1 MKPAELL
8 DQFVAEAR
16 ECLEAI
22 GRRLLDVE
30 RDPTNSAWL
39 NDLFRHVH
47 TLKGNCGLF
56 DFKPLERVV
65 HAGEDL
71 LDRVRNGSL
80 PYTAQI
86 ADALFEAMD
95 FTVELVDAIESEG
108 AIPAEAEARS
118 HALATQLRAQLGAG
132 ADAGSLPGAVSAAAA
147 GSATAAGATASA
159 AAPPPAWVRALPA
172 ELCRTGRVALRYQP
186 EPECFFKGEDPWH
199 LARSTPDL
207 VFIELLPQAPW
218 PQGDAFDCYR
228 CNLGFVIVSDA
239 APEVL
244 AEHYRYVPEQVAW
257 HVATAAD
264 VAACDGADASAARG
278 PRDMVEPTTAGTDAA
293 AGADLPPALL
303 SLCRQ
308 LWRTQCELLARGPG
322 SAGALVAIA
331 TTLERLLRAGG
342 AAPAEREA
350 LAQLAATRL
359 DAVTLLSWARHH
371 GFGDGS
377 APSAS
382 VPSAV
387 GVSAATA
394 AAPAPAGAP
403 RTAEPRED
411 AATHGAEHG
420 NRLLKVSQDKID
432 QLMNLI
438 GEMVVAKNALPYLAQ
453 RAENVFGSRELA
465 REIKAQYGVINRIAE
480 DMQGAIMQVRM
491 LPVGSVMQRFGR
503 LVRDISKRLGKEVE
517 LVIEGEDTEAD
528 KNVIE
533 SLADPLMHIV
543 RNSLDHGLE
552 RPEQRLAAG
561 KPAAGRLT
569 ISARQEG
576 DRVLIEIA
584 DDGAGINVDRVR
596 AKAVERG
603 LVPAERAAALSD
615 EDAAQLVFLPGFS
628 TAETI
633 SDLSGRGVGMDVVRQ
648 AVERVGGAVQLSST
662 RGQGTRIRLSL
673 PLSMAVSHVMVIET
687 AGRRFGVPMELIVET
702 VRVPVDDIH
711 RFKNARTV
719 VLRNRVVP
727 LRALNEMLALAE
739 PPQLN
744 EAAEH
749 AVLVVRL
756 AGDSV
761 GLIVDE
767 FRGAV
772 DIILK
777 PLEGVLAGLTGF
789 AGTALMGDGSVLMV
803 LNPKELA

>member
-16 ECLEAI
+16 ECLESI

-30 RDPTNSAWL
+30 REPANAEWL

-71 LDRVRNGSL
+71 LDRVRNGTRA
-80 PYTAQI
+80 YNAEI

-95 FTVELVDAIESEG
+95 YTVELVDAIEADG
-108 AIPAEAEARS
+108 AIPPEADGRAQ
-118 HALATQLRAQLGAG
+118 ALAARLRAHLGPPAG
-132 ADAGSLPGAVSAAAA
+132 GASGAPAAARA
-147 GSATAAGATASA
+147 ETAVAPASEPDWA
-159 AAPPPAWVRALPA
+159 RVLPA
-172 ELCRTGRVALRYQP
+172 ELRTPGRVALRYLP

-199 LARSTPDL
+199 LARSTPAL
-207 VFIELLPQAPW
+207 AFLETMPQAPW
-218 PQGDAFDCYR
+218 PQGEAFDCYR

-239 APEVL
+239 PAAVL

-257 HVATAAD
+257 HVYAPAAD
-264 VAACDGADASAARG
+264 AARADDAADA
-278 PRDMVEPTTAGTDAA
+278 PDDVERTPAA
-293 AGADLPPALL
+293 AAAPAANAADRFAGLPPALTA
-303 SLCRQ
+303 LCRQ
-308 LWRTQCELLARGPG
+308 LWSTQCELLARGPS

-331 TTLERLLRAGG
+331 ATLERVLRAGE
-342 AAPAEREA
+342 APQAERDA

-382 VPSAV
+382 VPSAIGTPAV
-387 GVSAATA
+387 
-394 AAPAPAGAP
+394 AAPASAAVSSAARGS
-403 RTAEPRED
+403 EPRDD
-411 AATHGAEHG
+411 AAAGGEHGA
-420 NRLLKVSQDKID
+420 RLLKVSQDKID
-432 QLMNLI
+432 HLMNLI

-491 LPVGSVMQRFGR
+491 LPVGTVMQRFGR
-503 LVRDISKRLGKEVE
+503 LVRDISKKLGKEVQ

-528 KNVIE
+528 KNVIK

-552 RPEQRLAAG
+552 KPEARLAAG
-561 KPAAGRLT
+561 KPATGTLRIT
-569 ISARQEG
+569 ARQEG

-615 EDAAQLVFLPGFS
+615 EEAAQLVFLPGFS

-673 PLSMAVSHVMVIET
+673 PLSMAVSHVMVIEA

-727 LRALNEMLALAE
+727 LRALNEMLSLPE
-739 PPQLN
+739 QPCLN
-744 EAAEH
+744 DAGEH

-756 AGDSV
+756 AGENV